1 MFQKLYLIPFFW
13 GMFLLMI
20 LGNNTFAETTISP
33 IPPTVGTLNMPPV
46 TPQEA
51 AEYLNKRVVPP
62 SSLPSHTKAQE
73 YSSAQEY
80 VGKESRIKLNVDAV
94 LGHEPPVGT
103 ITKYGFKCADFTHKS
118 SSKSAENTVDPVIG
132 TTLITPQSQR
142 PSEPI
147 QPVEFPE
154 ITQNSEVL
162 TK

>member
-1 MFQKLYLIPFFW
+1 
-13 GMFLLMI
+13 MI

-33 IPPTVGTLNMPPV
+33 IDPTVGTLNMPPV

-62 SSLPSHTKAQE
+62 SSLPSYTKAQE
-73 YSSAQEY
+73 YSSAQKY
-80 VGKESRIKLNVDAV
+80 VEKESRIKLNVDAV

-103 ITKYGFKCADFTHKS
+103 ITKYGFKRADFAPKS
-118 SSKSAENTVDPVIG
+118 SSKSAENTVDSVIG

-147 QPVEFPE
+147 QPVEIPK
-154 ITQNSEVL
+154 ITPNSEVS